1 MTTHFTKATYGTD
14 FIICTTQTAVA
25 HFVGREEDAEA
36 SLVDMS
42 AR

>member
-1 MTTHFTKATYGTD
+1 MTVYFTKATYGTD